1 MKKDIRC
8 ILMGSIVFLSLVT
21 SVNLIVGA
29 ETTFDE
35 ITLDPIN
42 PSALST
48 FTIAAKITSD
58 ESIQEVKA
66 VIEECKEGFCYT
78 GEEIILTET
87 SDGEYKGTATLS
99 HDDAIELKYH
109 VKAEI
114 DGSWIE
120 SSTTQIDLST
130 GGGNGNDNDNSKNT
144 PGFELMV
151 FIGALLVCMILL
163 RKRD

>member
-8 ILMGSIVFLSLVT
+8 ILIGSIVFLSLII
-21 SVNLIVGA
+21 SANLIVGA

-35 ITLDPIN
+35 ITLDPTN

-48 FTIAAKITSD
+48 FTINAKITSD
-58 ESIQEVKA
+58 EIIQEVKA

-78 GEEIILTET
+78 GEEIIFTET
-87 SDGEYKGTATLS
+87 SDGEYEGTATLS
-99 HDDAIELKYH
+99 HDDAIELKYY
-109 VKAEI
+109 VKAKI

-130 GGGNGNDNDNSKNT
+130 GGGNVNGNSKNT
-144 PGFELMV
+144 PGFELIFSLMAII
-151 FIGALLVCMILL
+151 IGFVLFR
-163 RKRD
+163 RKR